1 MGKDRKLKKGRQ
13 EEDFGEEEVEN
24 DNLNSEESSTTAGIK
39 KRKSKKKDDS
49 DKTTDLAQKI
59 ESLSLEDLSNQRSK
73 PSNRKEGKKN
83 KTRAEKNKG
92 DDSEDEAIDNK
103 IEKQTKKGD
112 KKKTVDDD
120 NDNIMDDNIKSN
132 KKKGKKS
139 KDESDDDEISTKQS
153 KGRKNKKKDV
163 VSDDEYENRD
173 RREEKFNSKKQKE
186 NKSKLEQSDE
196 EDESIVVKDNKLNK
210 KSRKG
215 KSDSIDDDDLIET
228 AKASRKQKGKK
239 VIDEISGDDS
249 ESVSNVVRTKKK
261 DDHSKKLKESK
272 EEIDDESIVPK
283 KKSMKPKSVFE
294 LLDVEDDDM
303 DLDDD
308 DDDDDDSNKA
318 KSKPEMKKQSSEEQD
333 SSAVG
338 KGKDEKGKKSKK
350 KERRKKHDE
359 DEEVE
364 KMLEELALEI
374 EGKKPAAEKQKE
386 STPENI
392 EQDIKM
398 EEPEKVSKK
407 KKKKKNEVEITETQI
422 EETEGVADAEKEEHT
437 VKTAAQKKKEKKEK
451 EKQKKLSQKTQAT
464 VKNEAEIEVSATTV
478 KPTVTEIDAE
488 AAMAAEEEKEE
499 ADDDDSKQKK
509 KKKKKGEE
517 EKKDKKR
524 PGKKQILA
532 MQEALK
538 KLKEEEERIK
548 LEEEAKQRAAEEAER
563 KRQEQL
569 RLEQERK
576 ERKKQKEKEKRERLK
591 AEGKILTKSQKQSRA
606 RMEATL
612 TALRMQGIEVP
623 QIGEKR
629 ERAPR
634 LGDKKKSLKK
644 KPAEAQPEQKEVTTP
659 EETSL
664 PEVEVEIVSQ
674 TENKIKEESIPEEKI
689 KESWEDKDDVK
700 DAWDETSEEEE
711 DDDDEGEK
719 ETQPQAK
726 DKISQEIVVKKEESE
741 ESDEEDDDDDGERD
755 DEDEDETSEESDDD
769 RNKQEKIKERVQERI
784 QRRREEAEKKRTT
797 DKLRSPVVCVLG
809 HVDTGK
815 TKILDKIRRTHVQDN
830 EAGGITQQIGAT
842 MVPQEALKEQCKMV
856 KNFPEE
862 IKLPGLLIIDTPGH
876 ESFSNL
882 RSRGSSLCDI
892 AILVVDIMH
901 GLEPQTLESINL
913 LKQKKTPFVVAL
925 NKIDRLYDWK
935 SSRNKDIQDIIK
947 SQARNTK
954 LEFDERVREIVVQF
968 AEQSLNAALSYE
980 NKDPRTYISM
990 VPTSA
995 FTGEGMGNLMALI
1008 VELSQTMMAK
1018 RLAFSEELQATVL
1031 EVKAIPGLGTTID
1044 VILVN
1049 GRLREGD
1056 IIVVAGQ
1063 EGPVVTQIRSLLM
1076 PEPLKE
1082 LRVKNP
1088 YNDFREVEG
1097 AQGVKIAGKD
1107 LEKAIAGLQLLVAY
1121 HPDEVELLKEE
1132 VANSLRDAINSI
1144 KLAERGVYVQASTL
1158 GSLEALLEF
1167 LRTSKIPYSGVR
1179 IGPVVKK
1186 DVMKASIM
1194 LEHETQYAVILA
1206 FDVKVERDAEELAEN
1221 LGVRIF
1227 QANIIYHL
1235 FDRFTA
1241 YQDELH
1247 QKKRDEYKHIA
1258 VFPCKLRI
1266 LPQYIFNSRDPIVIG
1281 VSVEAG
1287 VVREGTPICVPSR
1300 EFLDIGTVTTL
1311 ELNHKSIDSA
1321 RKGQEICIKI
1331 EPHSG
1336 EAPKMYGRHFDE
1348 TDILV
1353 SKITRQSIDACK
1365 NYFRDDLQKPD
1376 WQLMVELK
1384 KMFQIL

>member
-13 EEDFGEEEVEN
+13 EEDFGEVEV
-24 DNLNSEESSTTAGIK
+24 DIDSLNSEESSTTSK
-39 KRKSKKKDDS
+39 KKKSKKNDD
-49 DKTTDLAQKI
+49 DKTTDLLQKVQ
-59 ESLSLEDLSNQRSK
+59 SLSLEDLNNQGSK
-73 PSNRKEGKKN
+73 PLNKKEGKKN
-83 KTRAEKNKG
+83 KARAEKNRS
-92 DDSEDEAIDNK
+92 DDEAEIFDNK
-103 IEKQTKKGD
+103 FDKQIK
-112 KKKTVDDD
+112 
-120 NDNIMDDNIKSN
+120 KSN
-132 KKKGKKS
+132 KKKTDDDDDNKIDNVKLSKKKGKK
-139 KDESDDDEISTKQS
+139 KQDESDDDEIQS
-153 KGRKNKKKDV
+153 KYVKGKKNKTKIDI
-163 VSDDEYENRD
+163 
-173 RREEKFNSKKQKE
+173 
-186 NKSKLEQSDE
+186 SDE
-196 EDESIVVKDNKLNK
+196 EIENQDQSEEKIEQKKHRGKIAKPERSDDDDDETILVKDNKANK
-210 KSRKG
+210 KSKKG
-215 KSDSIDDDDLIET
+215 KSNLIDDDELIET
-228 AKASRKQKGKK
+228 NVKVARKQKGRKIK
-239 VIDEISGDDS
+239 DEISDDDS
-249 ESVSNVVRTKKK
+249 ELVVNIARTKKK
-261 DDHSKKLKESK
+261 DDHTKKIRESNI
-272 EEIDDESIVPK
+272 EIDNESVATK
-283 KKSMKPKSVFE
+283 KRSLKSKSVFE
-294 LLDVEDDDM
+294 LLDVEDDDI
-303 DLDDD
+303 DLDYE
-308 DDDDDDSNKA
+308 DDSKSDDFNKV
-318 KSKPEMKKQSSEEQD
+318 KSKPEIKKQSLEEQD
-333 SSAVG
+333 STIAG
-338 KGKDEKGKKSKK
+338 KIKDDKLGKKSKK
-350 KERRKKHDE
+350 KERKKKD
-359 DEEVE
+359 DDDDEVE

-386 STPENI
+386 GTPESM
-392 EQDIKM
+392 EQDSKA
-398 EEPEKVSKK
+398 EESERSTKK
-407 KKKKKNEVEITETQI
+407 KKKKKTEVPENQLEKLESQLDI
-422 EETEGVADAEKEEHT
+422 EKEDHT

-451 EKQKKLSQKTQAT
+451 EKQKKLSQKAQERKKNDVEESEVAT
-464 VKNEAEIEVSATTV
+464 AIKLASDNDIENAVV
-478 KPTVTEIDAE
+478 
-488 AAMAAEEEKEE
+488 AEEEKDD
-499 ADDDDSKQKK
+499 ADDDDGKQKK

-524 PGKKQILA
+524 PGRKQILA

-548 LEEEAKQRAAEEAER
+548 LEEEEKQRAAEEAER

-612 TALRMQGIEVP
+612 SALRLQGVEVP

-629 ERAPR
+629 ERPPR
-634 LGDKKKSLKK
+634 LGDKKKYFKK
-644 KPAEAQPEQKEVTTP
+644 KPSEAQPEQKAAIP

-664 PEVEVEIVSQ
+664 PQVKVEIISQ
-674 TENKIKEESIPEEKI
+674 SENKLKEDNITEEKI

-700 DAWDETSEEEE
+700 DAWDESSEDE
-711 DDDDEGEK
+711 DEDEEGEK
-719 ETQPQAK
+719 EVHPQAK
-726 DKISQEIVVKKEESE
+726 DKITQEIIVKKDESE
-741 ESDEEDDDDDGERD
+741 ESDEDDDDDDDDDDPEKDDDD
-755 DEDEDETSEESDDD
+755 DEDQSTDESDDD
-769 RNKQEKIKERVQERI
+769 KNKQEKIKERVQERI
-784 QRRREEAEKKRTT
+784 QRRREEAERKRTV

-856 KNFPEE
+856 KNFPDIEV
-862 IKLPGLLIIDTPGH
+862 KLPGLLIIDTPGH

-901 GLEPQTLESINL
+901 GLEPQTIESINL

-935 SSRNKDIQDIIK
+935 SNKNKDIQDIIK

-968 AEQSLNAALSYE
+968 AEQGLNAALSYE
-980 NKDPRTYISM
+980 NKDARTYISM

-1031 EVKAIPGLGTTID
+1031 EVKAISGLGTTID

-1049 GRLREGD
+1049 GRLKEGD
-1056 IIVVAGQ
+1056 TIVVAGQ

-1088 YNDFREVEG
+1088 YNDYREVEG

-1121 HPDEVELLKEE
+1121 HPDEVEILKEE

-1206 FDVKVERDAEELAEN
+1206 FDVKVERDAEELAES
-1221 LGVRIF
+1221 LGVKIF

-1241 YQDELH
+1241 YQEELH

-1311 ELNHKSIDSA
+1311 ELNHKSIETA

-1336 EAPKMYGRHFDE
+1336 ESPKMFGRHFDE
-1348 TDILV
+1348 TDLLV

-1365 NYFRDDLQKPD
+1365 NYFRDDLQKSD